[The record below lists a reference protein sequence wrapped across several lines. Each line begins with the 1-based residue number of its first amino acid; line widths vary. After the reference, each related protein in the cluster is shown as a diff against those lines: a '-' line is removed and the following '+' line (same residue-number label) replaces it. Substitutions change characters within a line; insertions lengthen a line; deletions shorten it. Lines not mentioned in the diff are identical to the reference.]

1 MNEVVPAVKKNLDL
15 SQNRPIKEAV
25 YEALRKTILLGEIPS
40 GERIN
45 EKNLSENLNISRTP
59 IRYALERLDEEDLV
73 ERKTGIGVVVKGI
86 SINDAYEIFDIRKEL
101 DVLAIRKAMRLM
113 TPDQFRQ
120 MRALL
125 EETDRLNAAGR
136 VSDVMAKFTEF
147 NNFIYDAS
155 HMLRLKMIVNQLQN
169 YLIYFR
175 DISINGDDRRNLAI
189 QEHWLLYRGMLNRD
203 DDQIKLITRE
213 HLEHSLQYI
222 LKVMKAKHIE

>member
-1 MNEVVPAVKKNLDL
+1 MNQVVPAVKRNLHV
-15 SQNRPIKEAV
+15 SENRPSKEAV

-73 ERKTGIGVVVKGI
+73 ERKTGIGVIVKGI

-101 DVLAIRKAMRLM
+101 DVLATR
-113 TPDQFRQ
+113 T
-120 MRALL
+120 LL
-125 EETDRLNAAGR
+125 EETDRLNDAGR
-136 VSDVMAKFTEF
+136 VPEVMAKFTEF

-189 QEHWLLYRGMLNRD
+189 QEHWLIYRGMLNRD

-213 HLEHSLQYI
+213 HLGHSLQYI
-222 LKVMKAKHIE
+222 LKVMKAKNIE

>member
-1 MNEVVPAVKKNLDL
+1 M
-15 SQNRPIKEAV
+15 
-25 YEALRKTILLGEIPS
+25 
-40 GERIN
+40 
-45 EKNLSENLNISRTP
+45 
-59 IRYALERLDEEDLV
+59 
-73 ERKTGIGVVVKGI
+73 
-86 SINDAYEIFDIRKEL
+86 
-101 DVLAIRKAMRLM
+101 LATRKAMRLM
-113 TPDQFRQ
+113 TPEQFNQ
-120 MRALL
+120 MRTLL

-136 VSDVMAKFTEF
+136 VAEVMAKFTEF

-189 QEHWLLYRGMLNRD
+189 QEHWLLYRGMLNQD

-213 HLEHSLQYI
+213 HLEHSLHYI